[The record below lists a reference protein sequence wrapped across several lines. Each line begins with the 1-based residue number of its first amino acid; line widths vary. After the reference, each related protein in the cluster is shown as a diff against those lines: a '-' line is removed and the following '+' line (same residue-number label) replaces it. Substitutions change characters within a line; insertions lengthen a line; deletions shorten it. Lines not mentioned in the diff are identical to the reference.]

1 MSEEDEGAGLLME
14 TLISKM
20 ESMDG
25 QLQMLKSENTVM
37 KQILMDPAAL
47 SRKAGF
53 VSAATPFAEGMI
65 VDAFRGDSDDDS
77 VMKGEG
83 LSVPDNNEEF
93 HAMSWDDIHAM
104 ADDAK
109 SLGLTDQSVP
119 SIAGLDA

>member
-47 SRKAGF
+47 
-53 VSAATPFAEGMI
+53 
-65 VDAFRGDSDDDS
+65 
-77 VMKGEG
+77 
-83 LSVPDNNEEF
+83 
-93 HAMSWDDIHAM
+93 
-104 ADDAK
+104 
-109 SLGLTDQSVP
+109 
-119 SIAGLDA
+119 

>member
-47 SRKAGF
+47 LRKAGF
-53 VSAATPFAEGMI
+53 VSAATPFAEGMMG
-65 VDAFRGDSDDDS
+65 R
-77 VMKGEG
+77 K
-83 LSVPDNNEEF
+83 
-93 HAMSWDDIHAM
+93 
-104 ADDAK
+104 
-109 SLGLTDQSVP
+109 
-119 SIAGLDA
+119 